1 MFMHIWRKKVHL
13 CHRNWLCYF
22 GKKIHDAF
30 VKCFYYKQ
38 NELNVE
44 MLSYK
49 MRKLYLNDIEEHYIH
64 HILYKVEFR

>member
-1 MFMHIWRKKVHL
+1 MMPLLNASI
-13 CHRNWLCYF
+13 Y
-22 GKKIHDAF
+22 D
-30 VKCFYYKQ
+30 KQ
-38 NELNVE
+38 NELKVE